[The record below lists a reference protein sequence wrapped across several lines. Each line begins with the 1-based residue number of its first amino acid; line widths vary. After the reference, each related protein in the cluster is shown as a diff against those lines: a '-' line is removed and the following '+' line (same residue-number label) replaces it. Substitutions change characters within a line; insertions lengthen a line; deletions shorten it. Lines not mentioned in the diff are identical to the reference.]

1 MFYYNEAFS
10 RNHPDA
16 KSKLGTSQCQNCIN
30 TINNEVNASPV
41 NRMNL
46 FLSRSSGIPE

>member
-10 RNHPDA
+10 RSHPNDN
-16 KSKLGTSQCQNCIN
+16 SKLGTSQCQNCFN
-30 TINNEVNASPV
+30 TINNGVIVSPV

-46 FLSRSSGIPE
+46 FLSRSSGIP